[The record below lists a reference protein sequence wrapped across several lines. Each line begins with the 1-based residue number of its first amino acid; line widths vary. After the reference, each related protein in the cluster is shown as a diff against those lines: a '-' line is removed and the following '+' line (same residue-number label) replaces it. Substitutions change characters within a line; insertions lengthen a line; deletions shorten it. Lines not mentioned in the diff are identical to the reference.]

1 MSIKLDM
8 FISKDVTFIQYFL
21 LEEIYG
27 LRDQRAK
34 SFQQCKHIWKC
45 ILTGQS
51 KIVTHRYEA
60 NIQTRYIRTYDIF
73 TKAIEHTEWD
83 FAILKEILY
92 LNQNTLFAAGVSLE
106 RRGGLNFEKTCMV
119 IDTR

>member
-34 SFQQCKHIWKC
+34 SFQQCK
-45 ILTGQS
+45 
-51 KIVTHRYEA
+51 
-60 NIQTRYIRTYDIF
+60 NI
-73 TKAIEHTEWD
+73 
-83 FAILKEILY
+83 
-92 LNQNTLFAAGVSLE
+92 
-106 RRGGLNFEKTCMV
+106 
-119 IDTR
+119 